1 MGGSSHSLERTSDN
15 NYSNGVVQPYRELG
29 WWQWMYRVSP
39 YTYVIE
45 GLLGQGMPLV
55 LAEMLLLILLCS
67 RRRDGDQLFRR
78 RVREDQSTFWTD
90 ML

>member
-1 MGGSSHSLERTSDN
+1 MSGYSWSLELISDN
-15 NYSNGVVQPYRELG
+15 DCSNGVVQPYRELG

-55 LAEMLLLILLCS
+55 LVELLVLIILCS